1 MFALDEI
8 QRGDTRRERIDGGI
22 ASRRFEKSRT
32 MGQRKL
38 KYGRRRGNGPLR
50 PDTHPWHVKTIGP
63 PIGEFP
69 IDGSDDC
76 RTDTLSLPASRHI
89 YAHAYVRG
97 NARIIERRRSTWPGL
112 CRSDERKEISNQI
125 WEAQPGGSRIRLSD
139 PCFHCFAGKHH
150 FHDRRNDFLSK
161 AKLYSRTYMVM
172 YFQGLFVYISAR
184 SCHVIVLSSTN
195 KRE

>member
-1 MFALDEI
+1 MAESRRVDSKN
-8 QRGDTRRERIDGGI
+8 RERW
-22 ASRRFEKSRT
+22 
-32 MGQRKL
+32 
-38 KYGRRRGNGPLR
+38 GRESWNTGKRRGNGPLR
-50 PDTHPWHVKTIGP
+50 PDTHPWHVKLSVLRSANFRSMDPTIVE
-63 PIGEFP
+63 PIRFP
-69 IDGSDDC
+69 FP
-76 RTDTLSLPASRHI
+76 TSLASYI
-89 YAHAYVRG
+89 CPHAYVRG
-97 NARIIERRRSTWPGL
+97 NGRIIERRRSTWPGL

-139 PCFHCFAGKHH
+139 PCFRCFAGKHH